1 MQNPWK
7 TISSKSIYRN
17 PWFHVR
23 EDQVI
28 RPDGQPGIYGVVEFA
43 PSVGVVALNERDEV
57 VLVRQWRYTKEEFT
71 WELPVGSSKASDGSM
86 EAAARRELREETGVE
101 AAGWEQLGVLDCIV
115 GATTERSTLF
125 LATGLQ
131 TGSAELDPEEAI
143 TVEWV
148 PFERAIEMVREG
160 AITECIS
167 VAALLQVHLRRQRM
181 WPGSGL
187 PESENG

>member
-7 TISSKSIYRN
+7 TLSSRAIYQN
-17 PWFHVR
+17 PWFRVR

-43 PSVGVVALNERDEV
+43 PSVGVVAVNDQDEV
-57 VLVRQWRYTKEEFT
+57 ALVRQWRYTKDALT
-71 WELPVGSSKASDGSM
+71 WELPVGSSKASDASL

-101 AAGWEQLGVLDCIV
+101 AAHWQQLGVLDCIV

-131 TGSAELDPEEAI
+131 LGNADLDPEEEII
-143 TVEWV
+143 TEWV
-148 PFERAIEMVREG
+148 PFEMAIQMVAEG
-160 AITECIS
+160 TITECIS
-167 VAALLQVHLRRQRM
+167 VAALLQAHLRRITEM
-181 WPGSGL
+181 VA
-187 PESENG
+187 